1 MIISEYLDP
10 KCVACRE
17 TAGSKKRVLEKI
29 SKLLAAAQGL
39 NEIAVFDKL
48 LERERLGS
56 TGLGHGV
63 AIPHCRMQEAQ
74 NAAVALMTLQTGIN
88 FEARDG
94 KPVDIVFA
102 LIVPEHCTETHL
114 KILANAAEMFS
125 NPGFCAQLRA
135 SETNEQL
142 YKLVNRWQPQSLS
155 A

>member
-1 MIISEYLDP
+1 MIISEILNA
-10 KCVACRE
+10 KCVCCRE
-17 TAGSKKRVLEKI
+17 TAGSKKRVLEKV
-29 SKLLAAAQGL
+29 SKLLAAAQNL
-39 NEIAVFDKL
+39 NEVEVFDKL

-63 AIPHCRMQEAQ
+63 AIPHCRMHEAQ
-74 NAAVALMTLQTGIN
+74 AAAVALLTLQDGIN

-102 LIVPEHCTETHL
+102 LIVPEHCTETQL

-125 NPGFCAQLRA
+125 DPEFCKQLRS
-135 SETNEQL
+135 SETADQL
-142 YKLVNRWQPQSLS
+142 YRLISCWQPHSLS

>member
-1 MIISEYLDP
+1 MIISEILSP
-10 KCVACRE
+10 QSVACRE
-17 TAGSKKRVLEKI
+17 IAGSKKRVLEKV
-29 SKLLAAAQGL
+29 STLLASVQGL
-39 NEIAVFDKL
+39 NQSAVFDKL

-74 NAAVALMTLQTGIN
+74 TAAVALMTLQTPVN
-88 FEARDG
+88 FEARDS

-114 KILANAAEMFS
+114 KILACAAEMFS
-125 NPGFCAQLRA
+125 NAAFCALLRA
-135 SETNEQL
+135 SETNQQL
-142 YKLVNRWQPQSLS
+142 YKLVSCWQPQSAS

>member
-1 MIISEYLDP
+1 MIISEILNP
-10 KCVACRE
+10 QSIACRE
-17 TAGSKKRVLEKI
+17 TAGSKKRVLEKV
-29 SKLLAAAQGL
+29 SRLLAASQGL
-39 NEIAVFDKL
+39 NEVVVFDKL

-63 AIPHCRMQEAQ
+63 AIPHCRLQEAQ
-74 NAAVALMTLQTGIN
+74 TAAVALMTLQAGVN

-102 LIVPEHCTETHL
+102 LVVPEHCTETHL

-125 NPGFCAQLRA
+125 DSQFCAQLRA
-135 SETNEQL
+135 SETDKQL
-142 YKLVNRWQPQSLS
+142 YELISCWQPHSLS

>member
-1 MIISEYLDP
+1 MIISEILKP
-10 KCVACRE
+10 ESTSCRE

-29 SKLLAAAQGL
+29 SKLLAATQNL
-39 NEIAVFDKL
+39 NESAIFDKL

-63 AIPHCRMQEAQ
+63 AIPHCRLQEAQ
-74 NAAVALMTLQTGIN
+74 SASVALMTLQTGVN
-88 FEARDG
+88 FESRDG
-94 KPVDIVFA
+94 KPVDIVFG

-125 NPGFCAQLRA
+125 NPAFCALLRA
-135 SETNEQL
+135 SETSEQL
-142 YKLVNRWQPQSLS
+142 YKLVSCWQPQSVS